1 MVGGKWA
8 FEPDPEKATKLMIDH
23 INKKRKALGLDKSK
37 RAGALRH
44 GHAPGAGCRLRQ
56 VCRGDDAIAPT
67 TFYQGGGNVSK
78 IIAAAA
84 IRGGHKIME
93 RAEKKYQEA
102 LEKWG
107 PDQEVGFPNTG
118 YYLPV
123 IYGILGIPVK
133 KLGDMKPV
141 LERCRALIPP
151 LVKEKTWLPYL
162 APALDA
168 GMATFFAE
176 EIIEAIRYLED
187 PNFYVQGEDPTA
199 DNLWLGAADDVI
211 LRKRGIEFVD
221 GTAPGF
227 AAILGAAPTKEIAA
241 KIAQELQEKNL
252 YVFMSAEH
260 DGKRFSEQLVEAG
273 VQIGWPTRL
282 VSFGPDYT
290 ATVFAMGFAT
300 RAAMSFG
307 GIAPG
312 DYRKILIY
320 NKDRV
325 FAFALPLGF
334 VTDEWYAN
342 AAGAINWG
350 FPVIADTPIPQV
362 LPTGSAPTS
371 TWFPIFPTTR
381 SCRKPW
387 RCGG

>member
-1 MVGGKWA
+1 MP
-8 FEPDPEKATKLMIDH
+8 FEGIQFGVIEFGVCFCSEL
-23 INKKRKALGLDKSK
+23 NYSE
-37 RAGALRH
+37 LRT
-44 GHAPGAGCRLRQ
+44 GTLLR
-56 VCRGDDAIAPT
+56 APT
-67 TFYQGGGNVSK
+67 MKEVRTCLRLLLQQPFG
-78 IIAAAA
+78 
-84 IRGGHKIME
+84 
-93 RAEKKYQEA
+93 EA
-102 LEKWG
+102 TRSWSGRRRNTRRPWRSGAPTRKWDS
-107 PDQEVGFPNTG
+107 PT
-118 YYLPV
+118 PV
-123 IYGILGIPVK
+123 ITCPIIYGILGIPVK
-133 KLGDMKPV
+133 TLGDMKPI

-151 LVKEKTWLPYL
+151 PVKEKTWLPYL

-187 PNFYVQGEDPTA
+187 PNFYVKGEDPTT

-252 YVFMSAEH
+252 YVFMAAEH
-260 DGKRFSEQLVEAG
+260 NGKRFSEQLVEAG

-312 DYRKILIY
+312 R
-320 NKDRV
+320 
-325 FAFALPLGF
+325 
-334 VTDEWYAN
+334 
-342 AAGAINWG
+342 
-350 FPVIADTPIPQV
+350 FPEDPHLQQGPGLRLRPARSASS
-362 LPTGSAPTS
+362 PTSGTRTRPGPSTGGSRSSPTRPFPRSCPRGSAPTS
-371 TWFPIFPTTR
+371 TWSPTSPTTR
-381 SCRKPW
+381 SSRK
-387 RCGG
+387 RSRSGG